1 MNDKEEKELIK
12 DTKKAIIGSL
22 VTFLFLGGGGL
33 TVFYFNTSN
42 VQAQNT
48 EQIKENTIELKKI
61 TTIPKLNEKQIK
73 NLEAQVTEIKE
84 NQKEFQKETKQS
96 IEDIRKTN
104 LKMLELLYQIKQQNN
119 N

>member
-1 MNDKEEKELIK
+1 MNDKEER
-12 DTKKAIIGSL
+12 G
-22 VTFLFLGGGGL
+22 LFKVLGNSIMNWGVAVIGGGL
-33 TVFYFNTSN
+33 LVAIGLFYTVPVAVS
-42 VQAQNT
+42 QNT
-48 EQIKENTIELKKI
+48 EEIKELNVEVKKI

-73 NLEAQVTEIKE
+73 NLELQVTEIKE
-84 NQKEFQKETKQS
+84 NQKEFQNETKRS

>member
-12 DTKKAIIGSL
+12 DAKKTFRNWTI
-22 VTFLFLGGGGL
+22 TFLLSSIVGA
-33 TVFYFNTSN
+33 TAFYFNTTY

-48 EQIKENTIELKKI
+48 EQIKENTLELKKI

-84 NQKEFQKETKQS
+84 NQKEFQNETKRS
-96 IEDIRKTN
+96 IEDIRRTN
-104 LKMLELLYQIKQQNN
+104 LKMLELLYQIKNK
-119 N
+119 